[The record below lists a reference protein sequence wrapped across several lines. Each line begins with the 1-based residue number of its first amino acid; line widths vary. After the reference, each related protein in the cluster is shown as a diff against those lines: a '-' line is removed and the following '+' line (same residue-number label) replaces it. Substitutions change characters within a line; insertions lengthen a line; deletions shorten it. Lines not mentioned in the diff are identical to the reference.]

1 MNHLHFADNIVRLR
15 RIKKITQEQL
25 ADFVGVTKASVSK
38 WETGQSLPD
47 VLLLPRIAAY
57 FDVTI
62 DELLGYELWL
72 SKEQIRKL
80 YQELASDFAERPFE
94 EVMEKSRGLVKRY
107 YSCYPF
113 LFQMASLWLNHAE
126 LEKDAGKQRQVLE
139 EIRKLCEHI
148 IEDCKDIGICNDA
161 MLLRSLVELQLGK
174 TQEVIE
180 TLEELLNPYR
190 LVNQSDGLLIQAYQM
205 SGNMEKAGSFTQI
218 SMFLHLMSLVGS
230 AVQYLNIHSG
240 DLKVC
245 KETITRIRVV
255 AEAYELEQLH
265 PNTMAQFYYQAAIVY
280 CMHGQCE
287 EAVQMLERYGAVIE
301 ELLKDGQILLHGDAY
316 FDRLSEWIEK
326 LDIGADAPRDMR
338 VVMESVMQTLEHPA
352 FKILEEDAAFVRI
365 KRRLAERGGNL

>member
-15 RIKKITQEQL
+15 RRKKITQEQL

-80 YQELASDFAERPFE
+80 YQELASDFAECPFE

-113 LFQMASLWLNHAE
+113 LFQMASLWLNHAG
-126 LEKDAGKQRQVLE
+126 LEKDAEKQRQILE

-190 LVNQSDGLLIQAYQM
+190 LVNQSDGVLIQAYQM

-218 SMFLHLMSLVGS
+218 SMFLHLMSLVGN

-245 KETITRIRVV
+245 EETITRIRVV
-255 AEAYELEQLH
+255 AEAYQLEQLH

-280 CMHGQCE
+280 CMHGWYE
-287 EAVQMLERYGAVIE
+287 AAVQMLERYGAVIE
-301 ELLKDGQILLHGDAY
+301 ELLKVGQILLHGDAY
-316 FDRLSEWIEK
+316 FDRLSEWIEQ
-326 LDIGADAPRDMR
+326 LGIGADAPRDMR

-352 FKILEEDAAFVRI
+352 FKILEEDAAFMRI
-365 KRRLAERGGNL
+365 KRQLAERGRNL